1 MMFKLPK
8 ISFFPPPKLPAVQY
22 SYNVP
27 CPSQAARQG
36 LEQSNQ
42 QLSAAST
49 DRGKA
54 EAQVAVELYEALVKA
69 LEN

>member
-1 MMFKLPK
+1 MFKLPK
-8 ISFFPPPKLPAVQY
+8 FPFFPLRNYQLYKY

-27 CPSQAARQG
+27 YPSQAARQG

-54 EAQVAVELYEALVKA
+54 EAQVAIELYEALVKA